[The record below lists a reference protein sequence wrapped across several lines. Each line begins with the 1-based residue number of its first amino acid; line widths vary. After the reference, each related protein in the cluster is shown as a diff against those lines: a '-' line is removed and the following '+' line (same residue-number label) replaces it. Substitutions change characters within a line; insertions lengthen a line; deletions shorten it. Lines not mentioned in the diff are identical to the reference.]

1 MFGSHFYHQ
10 RIRKSVAVFGSLFNN
25 LYVIRNDGNNQ
36 VTSQI
41 KVPLSYGPSRKF
53 LERIRENPNL
63 DTDTKVAIK
72 LPRMSFEILGI
83 DYDAQ
88 RQLQKVNAI
97 SKVAPTDPSVG
108 TPSIY
113 ARNKLYTPVPYN
125 LNFQLNVYGKNQDD
139 VLQIVEQIL
148 PTFNPQYTLTIKP
161 IEEYP
166 EVLEDSPIILNGVS
180 FLDDY
185 EGPLE
190 QRRTI
195 VYTLD
200 FTMKINFYKGFSST
214 NIIRTANPTVGF
226 QAGGVDDSDVNATL
240 VSVVTNPALAS
251 PDSDY
256 GFNIS
261 KTDLFGLDS
270 A

>member
-108 TPSIY
+108 TPSI
-113 ARNKLYTPVPYN
+113 
-125 LNFQLNVYGKNQDD
+125 
-139 VLQIVEQIL
+139 
-148 PTFNPQYTLTIKP
+148 
-161 IEEYP
+161 
-166 EVLEDSPIILNGVS
+166 
-180 FLDDY
+180 
-185 EGPLE
+185 
-190 QRRTI
+190 
-195 VYTLD
+195 
-200 FTMKINFYKGFSST
+200 
-214 NIIRTANPTVGF
+214 
-226 QAGGVDDSDVNATL
+226 
-240 VSVVTNPALAS
+240 
-251 PDSDY
+251 
-256 GFNIS
+256 
-261 KTDLFGLDS
+261 
-270 A
+270 